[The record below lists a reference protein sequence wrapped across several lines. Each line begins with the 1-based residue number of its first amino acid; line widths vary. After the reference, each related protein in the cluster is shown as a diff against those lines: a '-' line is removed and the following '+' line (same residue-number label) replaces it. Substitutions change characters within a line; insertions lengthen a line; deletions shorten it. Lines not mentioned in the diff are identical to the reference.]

1 MSPPAANLVSLERV
15 QLAYGLRT
23 LLDGVSLGVGA
34 GDRIGVVGRNG
45 GGKTTLLQVLAGRVP
60 PDAGRVSAARGRTV
74 GLLTQQDEL
83 DAAGTVRHA
92 VLGDRADHE
101 WAADSRAREVVAEL
115 LAGLDLDRT
124 VGALSGGERRRTA
137 LASLL
142 LSPHDLLVL
151 DEPTNHLDIES
162 VDWLAGHLRGL
173 PSALVV
179 VTHDRWFLDA
189 VCTRTWEVH
198 DGVVDAYDGGYAA
211 YVLAKAERDRQS
223 IATQARRQNLLRKEL
238 AWLRRGPPARTSKPQ
253 FRIDAATALVADEPA
268 PRDRLQLE
276 RFAMQRLGKDVL
288 DVEDVTLRRGNRT
301 VLDAA
306 TWRLGPGDRVGLV
319 GVNGA
324 GKTSVLRL
332 LDGSLAP
339 TAGRV
344 RRGRTVAIAHLT
356 QDLGDSDSSQR
367 VLEAVEAAGRI
378 VSTGRGEVTASA
390 LLERFGFTG
399 ERLVTRV
406 SELSGGERRRLQ
418 VLRLLLTEPN
428 VLLLDEPTN
437 DLDVET
443 LTVLED
449 YLDSWPGTLVAVSH
463 DRYFLERVCD
473 TLWALPG
480 EGSIRMLPRGVDE
493 YLELVSGR
501 RAGRITAAPSPA
513 GGPASTSQAGDRRQ
527 ARKQAERL
535 DRQLTRLD
543 QRESE
548 LHERMAE
555 GAADHT
561 VLSELTQ
568 QAAVLAAERAELEE
582 QWLLAAEAAE
592 G

>member
-1 MSPPAANLVSLERV
+1 MSPPSPNLVNLERV
-15 QLAYGLRT
+15 HLAYGLRT

-34 GDRIGVVGRNG
+34 GERVGVVGRNG
-45 GGKTTLLQVLAGRVP
+45 GGKTTLLQVLAGRIE
-60 PDAGRVSAARGRTV
+60 PDAGRVTAARGGTV
-74 GLLTQQDEL
+74 GLLTQRDEL
-83 DAAGTVRHA
+83 DADATVRHQ

-101 WAADSRAREVVAEL
+101 WAADARARDVVTEL
-115 LAGLDLDRT
+115 LAGLDLDRV

-142 LSPHDLLVL
+142 LTTHDLLVL

-162 VDWLAGHLRGL
+162 VDWLARHLTAL

-198 DGVVDAYDGGYAA
+198 DGSVDAYDGGYAA
-211 YVLAKAERDRQS
+211 YVLAKAERERQS
-223 IATQARRQNLLRKEL
+223 AATQARRRNLLRKEL
-238 AWLRRGPPARTSKPQ
+238 AWLRRGPPARTSKPK

-268 PRDRLQLE
+268 PRDRLELE
-276 RFAMQRLGKDVL
+276 RFAVQRLGKDVL
-288 DVEDVTLRRGNRT
+288 DIETVSLRRGERS
-301 VLDAA
+301 VLSQA

-332 LDGSLAP
+332 LDGTLAP
-339 TAGRV
+339 SAGRV
-344 RRGRTVAIAHLT
+344 KRGRTVAIAHLT
-356 QDLGDSDSSQR
+356 QDLAEIAPGLR
-367 VLEAVEAAGRI
+367 VLEAVEESGR
-378 VSTGRGEVTASA
+378 VLTTAKGEVTASA

-406 SELSGGERRRLQ
+406 GDLSGGERRRLQ
-418 VLRLLLTEPN
+418 ILRLLLTSPN

-449 YLDSWPGTLVAVSH
+449 HLDSWPGTLVVVSH

-473 TLWALPG
+473 TVWALPG
-480 EGSIRMLPRGVDE
+480 DGSVRMLPRGVEE
-493 YLELVSGR
+493 YLELVTGR
-501 RAGRITAAPSPA
+501 RTAPVVPGSGAVPGSV
-513 GGPASTSQAGDRRQ
+513 TGDRRA

-535 DRQLTRLD
+535 GRQIARLD
-543 QRESE
+543 AREQE
-548 LHERMAE
+548 LHEQMAA
-555 GAADHT
+555 GAADH
-561 VLSELTQ
+561 VELARLTGE
-568 QAAVLAAERAELEE
+568 AGKLAAERTELED
-582 QWLLAAEAAE
+582 QWLHAAEVAD